1 MSTEN
6 SSTVQENNEFILDEK
21 SIKCNEDNCSWKK
34 GHGVI
39 YLVENPKNN
48 KKYVGQAD
56 NFTSNRRKWGA
67 LGRWKSHIREAYG
80 ATKDHCRLLNSAIRK
95 YNYTN
100 LNVSVLG
107 EYPKEELDEMEIHF
121 IKEHNSLSPNG
132 YNLKTGGSKGK
143 DSEETKAKKKA
154 AKTGVVF
161 DEERKDNISKGQIGN
176 RRDTTNMRRNEEN
189 KGLPKYIYP
198 RRNNKNEVTAYIITK
213 FPIGIEKKEYLS
225 DIQFNLKQYGSKDNA
240 LAAALAK
247 LKELDQQYSHIFQK
261 VEENKIQLLESK
273 KNDAVKKKGGQFH
286 KNVERV
292 VEDGK
297 TIGFKTVNIKKADG
311 TFYPE
316 VEYCGVSSTD
326 NKKSVLRRVKLLKI
340 QTLNE
345 IWMKEKH
352 ELPAYCY
359 YKKHSSTGEITGYDI
374 VYNNAN
380 IKEQFGKNVATSFA
394 DPIYTMEFK
403 YNCCLKFMEL
413 LTNGTI
419 TPENL
424 EEYKKKKYELTEQE
438 QVDNGEEN

>member
-1 MSTEN
+1 MSAEN
-6 SSTVQENNEFILDEK
+6 SSTVQENNDFILDEK

-154 AKTGVVF
+154 AKTGIVF
-161 DEERKDNISKGQIGN
+161 DEERKKNISKGQIGN
-176 RRDTTNMRRNEEN
+176 RRDKKDRTVFNYS
-189 KGLPKYIYP
+189 LPKYIYA
-198 RRNNKNEVTAYIITK
+198 KVTSSKITSFYIK
-213 FPIGIEKKEYLS
+213 DFPIGIEQAKYLDTIKFKVS
-225 DIQFNLKQYGSKDNA
+225 DYKDTNDA
-240 LAAALAK
+240 YIAVNNK
-247 LKELDQQYSHIFQK
+247 LKELEQQYSHIFQK
-261 VEENKIQLLESK
+261 VEENKIQLMESK

-352 ELPAYCY
+352 ELPTYSY
-359 YKKHSSTGEITGYDI
+359 YKKHDTTGEITGFEVVCNNNDI
-374 VYNNAN
+374 RKKY
-380 IKEQFGKNVATSFA
+380 GKPVATSFA

-419 TPENL
+419 TPENV
-424 EEYKKKKYELTEQE
+424 EEYKKKKYELIEQE
-438 QVDNGEEN
+438 QVDSGEEN